1 MITPT
6 YDWQLNLDEPTEAF
20 VKLAKKQNLDA
31 LSAKLLWQRGIR
43 EVDALTDYLT
53 PTLDMLHDPFLFHG
67 MQKAVKRIRDAVELQ
82 ETILIYGDYD
92 ADGMTSASIMKSA
105 LDEIGAE
112 SLVYLP
118 NRFTDGYGPNLD
130 VYKYFIDNEAVSLII
145 TVDNGVS
152 GHAAIGY
159 AQENGCD
166 VIVTDH
172 HSLPENL
179 PDAYVIIHPEHP
191 DGAYPFKEL
200 AGCGVAF
207 KVVCALL
214 EYIPSEMLDLVAIGT
229 IADMMSL
236 TDENRTLVKFG
247 IEMLKNTERV
257 GLEALINIADL
268 DKQTITEETI
278 GFQIAPRLNALGRL
292 DDPNP
297 AIELLT
303 GWDEDETRQIAEM
316 IDAKNQERKA
326 LVAEMLLASEKQL
339 DDSPV
344 QFIYQTGWHPGIL
357 GIVAG
362 QLVQKT
368 GRPIVMLSE
377 EDGVLKGSAR
387 SIPAFNM
394 FEALSPHRD
403 LFISFGGHAQAAGMT
418 FNLAQLPEIKSVIA
432 AYILDNQ
439 IDMSQKTPLL
449 IDDVINL
456 DEVSLDTI
464 KSLTKLA
471 PFGQDNAKPVFE
483 VKDYQVLQ
491 SRSMGQD
498 NSHLKLKLQQD
509 KTSLEAIYFGHGR
522 DALDF
527 EQVAPDLAATL
538 SVNMWNGNTSVQLMI
553 VDAKVC
559 GSQLIDLRNKQKQT
573 IIPSDAC
580 IFTNQVS
587 SEETTS
593 DSLVVEETPTDIAA
607 LERLK
612 VLVTTHDFNAIYF
625 KNQIQ
630 ADYYLTGG
638 GTREQFA
645 KFYRTI
651 YQYPEFD
658 VRYKLG
664 SLSEFLHIPEI
675 LLVKM
680 IQIFQELGFI
690 TLADGV
696 MSVNKAAVK
705 RDIAESK
712 IYQDL
717 QELVTLQS
725 FFALSPV
732 GDIYKKLKEN

>member
-1 MITPT
+1 
-6 YDWQLNLDEPTEAF
+6 
-20 VKLAKKQNLDA
+20 
-31 LSAKLLWQRGIR
+31 
-43 EVDALTDYLT
+43 
-53 PTLDMLHDPFLFHG
+53 
-67 MQKAVKRIRDAVELQ
+67 
-82 ETILIYGDYD
+82 
-92 ADGMTSASIMKSA
+92 
-105 LDEIGAE
+105 
-112 SLVYLP
+112 
-118 NRFTDGYGPNLD
+118 
-130 VYKYFIDNEAVSLII
+130 
-145 TVDNGVS
+145 
-152 GHAAIGY
+152 
-159 AQENGCD
+159 
-166 VIVTDH
+166 
-172 HSLPENL
+172 
-179 PDAYVIIHPEHP
+179 
-191 DGAYPFKEL
+191 
-200 AGCGVAF
+200 
-207 KVVCALL
+207 
-214 EYIPSEMLDLVAIGT
+214 
-229 IADMMSL
+229 
-236 TDENRTLVKFG
+236 
-247 IEMLKNTERV
+247 
-257 GLEALINIADL
+257 
-268 DKQTITEETI
+268 
-278 GFQIAPRLNALGRL
+278 
-292 DDPNP
+292 
-297 AIELLT
+297 
-303 GWDEDETRQIAEM
+303 
-316 IDAKNQERKA
+316 
-326 LVAEMLLASEKQL
+326 
-339 DDSPV
+339 
-344 QFIYQTGWHPGIL
+344 
-357 GIVAG
+357 
-362 QLVQKT
+362 
-368 GRPIVMLSE
+368 
-377 EDGVLKGSAR
+377 
-387 SIPAFNM
+387 
-394 FEALSPHRD
+394 
-403 LFISFGGHAQAAGMT
+403 
-418 FNLAQLPEIKSVIA
+418 
-432 AYILDNQ
+432 
-439 IDMSQKTPLL
+439 
-449 IDDVINL
+449 
-456 DEVSLDTI
+456 
-464 KSLTKLA
+464 
-471 PFGQDNAKPVFE
+471 
-483 VKDYQVLQ
+483 
-491 SRSMGQD
+491 MGQD

-527 EQVAPDLAATL
+527 EQVAPDLAVTL

-573 IIPSDAC
+573 TIPSDAC

-696 MSVNKAAVK
+696 MSVDKTAVK

-712 IYQDL
+712 IYQEL

>member
-1 MITPT
+1 M
-6 YDWQLNLDEPTEAF
+6 
-20 VKLAKKQNLDA
+20 
-31 LSAKLLWQRGIR
+31 
-43 EVDALTDYLT
+43 
-53 PTLDMLHDPFLFHG
+53 
-67 MQKAVKRIRDAVELQ
+67 
-82 ETILIYGDYD
+82 
-92 ADGMTSASIMKSA
+92 
-105 LDEIGAE
+105 
-112 SLVYLP
+112 
-118 NRFTDGYGPNLD
+118 
-130 VYKYFIDNEAVSLII
+130 
-145 TVDNGVS
+145 
-152 GHAAIGY
+152 
-159 AQENGCD
+159 
-166 VIVTDH
+166 
-172 HSLPENL
+172 
-179 PDAYVIIHPEHP
+179 
-191 DGAYPFKEL
+191 
-200 AGCGVAF
+200 
-207 KVVCALL
+207 
-214 EYIPSEMLDLVAIGT
+214 
-229 IADMMSL
+229 
-236 TDENRTLVKFG
+236 
-247 IEMLKNTERV
+247 
-257 GLEALINIADL
+257 
-268 DKQTITEETI
+268 
-278 GFQIAPRLNALGRL
+278 GRL

-368 GRPIVMLSE
+368 GKPIVMLSE

-464 KSLTKLA
+464 KSLAKLA

-527 EQVAPDLAATL
+527 EQVAPDLAVTL

-573 IIPSDAC
+573 TIPSDAC

-696 MSVNKAAVK
+696 MSVDKTAVK

-712 IYQDL
+712 IYQEL